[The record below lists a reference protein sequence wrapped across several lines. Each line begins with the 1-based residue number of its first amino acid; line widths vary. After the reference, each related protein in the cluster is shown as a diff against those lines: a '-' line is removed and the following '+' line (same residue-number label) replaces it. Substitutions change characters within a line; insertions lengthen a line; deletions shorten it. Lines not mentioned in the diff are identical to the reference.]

1 MESEVNKLLEEAEK
15 EHQKLVLL
23 QAGVLE
29 KINLYKGENKK
40 LIHLLILS
48 KGKIDAYREVSQKI
62 EKKEK

>member
-29 KINLYKGENKK
+29 KINLYKEENKK

>member
-1 MESEVNKLLEEAEK
+1 MEKELQELLEEAEK

-29 KINLYKGENKK
+29 KINLYKEENKK

>member
-1 MESEVNKLLEEAEK
+1 MEKELQGLLAEAEK

-29 KINLYKGENKK
+29 KINLYKEENKK

>member
-1 MESEVNKLLEEAEK
+1 MEKELQGLLAEAEK

-23 QAGVLE
+23 QTGVLE
-29 KINLYKGENKK
+29 KINLYKEENKK